1 MDRHVSVCLLKNSKE
16 VFVIELMLKNQ
27 ITFFFIKEHLRL
39 QLFCRMIMHYATLL
53 WFILFG
59 LCPMSVPDSIPIGM
73 FRTECHDRHFWLAVS
88 ANFLGQ
94 KFRFDVQG
102 RSEVHEVSGQWAAEC
117 GYTFAVDPWGDLE
130 LRVSYLACLVEN
142 QRDSEFRLLVWF
154 VNEDS
159 YGEKSYPL
167 LLACPLQVPW
177 GARELVCEENYMEVS
192 VLKKLPPDNHIA
204 SAWVTPVSMNEGLM
218 EWRVVFRIPMLS
230 EEGGMRE
237 ETVPVRM
244 AHLLGY
250 HINTT
255 DTRILLRCPYGSKLA
270 YTLQQDEFR
279 VEVIS
284 ATILYKLQWTMLTV
298 DMSVACTMN
307 QARMDGSDV
316 LWSLPRE
323 LPGLVQSSFIEKSLK
338 IGVGGRYLSECVA
351 HQRGYVMHENNR
363 TWEIRIPFGAEGGFI
378 KSHVIDGRY
387 SQSYFV
393 DVFLMRE
400 WEDTS
405 WSLTRQR
412 IFKVL
417 SIHHLPRPITL
428 VNRTEPS
435 QGEFSISLCCLPPD
449 VSLVNL
455 SIAGQPLVW
464 KEMDKTGVRVSHN
477 PLPNNSYTYLLQ
489 IPFTHSLILQK
500 YLGDRFRRYT
510 LSVGFLF
517 ILFPEEEFYNHSAIV
532 EADLQDVVLP
542 KLEGECTNR
551 GVRALAYYG
560 NIDSSEWSL
569 SIGGMKV
576 DWELVELGGFSL
588 DAHELYL
595 SLEVPLYA
603 PGMAYE
609 GLGLKGL
616 LVRVLVSLV
625 HLDTGEEQTHV
636 QRCVFPVRELLVC
649 LPDGRMVV
657 MVDTTGVS
665 PPVNPNHTA
674 LLDPACRPLETDH
687 SRAIFSF
694 LIDTCGTVAMYDGDQ
709 TIYRNEVRNMPP
721 FPSHLRPLSRPQP
734 HYRVPLAC
742 VHPVNGNR
750 TLTIY
755 LPSHSSIPQ
764 SRAQKTTSYIRHL
777 EERGEKRLSLPVGG

>member
-1 MDRHVSVCLLKNSKE
+1 
-16 VFVIELMLKNQ
+16 
-27 ITFFFIKEHLRL
+27 
-39 QLFCRMIMHYATLL
+39 MHYATLL

-59 LCPMSVPDSIPIGM
+59 LCPISVPESIPIGM

-102 RSEVHEVSGQWAAEC
+102 GSEVHKVSGQWAAEC
-117 GYTFAVDPWGDLE
+117 GYTFVVDPWGDLE

-177 GARELVCEENYMEVS
+177 VAQEHVCEENYMEVS

-204 SAWVTPVSMNEGLM
+204 SAWVTPVSMQNEALM
-218 EWRVVFRIPMLS
+218 EWRVVFRIPVFG

-237 ETVPVRM
+237 ETVPVKM

-270 YTLQQDEFR
+270 YTLQQNEFR

-284 ATILYKLQWTMLTV
+284 ATILYKLQWTMMTV
-298 DMSVACTMN
+298 DMSLACTMN

-316 LWSLPRE
+316 LWSLPHE
-323 LPGLVQSSFIEKSLK
+323 LPGLVQSPFIEKSLRLE
-338 IGVGGRYLSECVA
+338 VGGRYLSECVA
-351 HQRGYVMHENNR
+351 HQRGYVIRENNR

-400 WEDTS
+400 WEDAS

-412 IFKVL
+412 IFRVL

-435 QGEFSISLCCLPPD
+435 QGAFSISLCCLPPD

-464 KEMDKTGVRVSHN
+464 EEMDKTGVRISHN
-477 PLPNNSYTYLLQ
+477 QLPNNSYTYLLQ
-489 IPFTHSLILQK
+489 IPFTHPLISQK

-510 LSVGFLF
+510 LSVVFLF
-517 ILFPEEEFYNHSAIV
+517 ILFPEEEFYNHSATV
-532 EADLQDVVLP
+532 EAELQDV
-542 KLEGECTNR
+542 
-551 GVRALAYYG
+551 
-560 NIDSSEWSL
+560 
-569 SIGGMKV
+569 
-576 DWELVELGGFSL
+576 
-588 DAHELYL
+588 
-595 SLEVPLYA
+595 
-603 PGMAYE
+603 
-609 GLGLKGL
+609 
-616 LVRVLVSLV
+616 
-625 HLDTGEEQTHV
+625 
-636 QRCVFPVRELLVC
+636 VC

-694 LIDTCGTVAMYDGDQ
+694 IIDTCGTVAMYDGDQ
-709 TIYRNEVRNMPP
+709 IIYRNEVRNMPP
-721 FPSHLRPLSRPQP
+721 FPSHLRPLSQPQP

-755 LPSHSSIPQ
+755 LPSHSSTQQP
-764 SRAQKTTSYIRHL
+764 SYIRHL
-777 EERGEKRLSLPVGG
+777 EERGEKRDSLPVGG